1 MHKKYGKDG
10 LVAISISLDE
20 LRDKD
25 EALKF
30 LVSKDA
36 AFTNLLL
43 DDGNWRD
50 KLHFFAP
57 PCYFVFNRQGK
68 WVQFKGEDGPVDY
81 PGMEKL
87 VREFL
92 KE

>member
-10 LVAISISLDE
+10 LVAISVNLGE
-20 LRDKD
+20 EKD

-30 LVSKDA
+30 LLSKEA
-36 AFTNLLL
+36 AFTNLWLN
-43 DDGNWRD
+43 DDDWQG
-50 KLHFFAP
+50 KLHFVAP

-68 WVQFKGEDGPVDY
+68 WVQFKGEESPVDY

-92 KE
+92 KEK